1 MNNLKWAIGYLCIF
15 LCSNQAY
22 SQSQQVVLT
31 GTQVLKFQSKIDSEQ
46 YVLDIRL
53 PDNYTKTNK
62 KYPVLYVTDAQWAF
76 SSMYV
81 GYRGQHGDG
90 LVPDLIIVGITWTDS
105 YDTRRERD
113 FTPTTRIDE
122 DPNTGNAPK
131 FLSVIK
137 NEIIHLIDSNY
148 RTEKN
153 DRALFGA
160 SLGGLFT
167 VYTLFHEPALFNRY
181 IIISP
186 ALWWDDEIVFK
197 YEKDFAKKNSSLN
210 AKVFISSGEH
220 EEKIDVGNRFNRF
233 TNQLKARNYKGL
245 EIESMVIDR
254 MGHLGSGTM
263 GAILGLQSVY
273 SKKKDFMPDTF
284 LLEKYK
290 GLYALDKDT
299 TLITQKGNFIYC
311 QLSHAGTVYG
321 EAILHAEASD
331 TFYIKGLSGLLK
343 FKRNEKNMT
352 IGYDFINNDTTV
364 FFKRLR

>member
-1 MNNLKWAIGYLCIF
+1 MNNLKWAIGYLYIF
-15 LCSNQAY
+15 LFSNQAY
-22 SQSQQVVLT
+22 SQSQTVVLN

-46 YVLDIRL
+46 YVIDIRL

-90 LVPDLIIVGITWTDS
+90 FIPDLIIVGITWTDS
-105 YDTRRERD
+105 YQTRRERD

-122 DPNTGNAPK
+122 APNTGNAPK

-137 NEIIHLIDSNY
+137 NEIIKLIDSNY
-148 RTEKN
+148 RTEKS

-160 SLGGLFT
+160 SLGGLFA

-181 IIISP
+181 VIISP
-186 ALWWDDEIVFK
+186 ALWWDNEIVFK
-197 YEKDFAKKNSSLN
+197 YEKDFAQKNTSLN
-210 AKVFISSGEH
+210 AKIFISSGEY
-220 EEKIDVGNRFNRF
+220 EEEMTTDNVFNRF
-233 TNQLKARNYKGL
+233 TNQLKASKYKGL

-254 MGHLGSGTM
+254 MGHGGSGTM
-263 GAILGLQSVY
+263 GAIIGLQSVY
-273 SKKKDFMPDTF
+273 SKKDVILNPS

-299 TLITQKGNFIYC
+299 TLIMRKGNFIYSR
-311 QLSHAGTVYG
+311 LSHGATVYG
-321 EAILHAEASD
+321 ETILHAEAPD
-331 TFYIKGLSGLLK
+331 TFYIKGMSGLLK
-343 FKRNEKNMT
+343 FKNDEKNMT
-352 IGYDFINNDTTV
+352 TGYDFIDNDTTV
-364 FFKRLR
+364 FFKKLSH

>member
-1 MNNLKWAIGYLCIF
+1 MNSLKWVIVYLYIF
-15 LCSNQAY
+15 LYFNQAY
-22 SQSQQVVLT
+22 SQSQPVVLP

-46 YVLDIRL
+46 YVLDIKL
-53 PDNYTKTNK
+53 PENYTKTNK
-62 KYPVLYVTDAQWAF
+62 NYPVLYVTDAQWAF

-81 GYRGQHGDG
+81 GYRGQHGDEF
-90 LVPDLIIVGITWTDS
+90 VPDLIIVGITWTDS
-105 YDTRRERD
+105 YNTRRERD

-122 DPNTGNAPK
+122 APNTGNAPK

-148 RTEKN
+148 RTEKS

-160 SLGGLFT
+160 SLGGLFA

-186 ALWWDDEIVFK
+186 ALWWDNEIVFK
-197 YEKDFAKKNSSLN
+197 YEKEFAKKNSSLN
-210 AKVFISSGEH
+210 AKLFISSGKY
-220 EEKIDVGNRFNRF
+220 EEKIDTDNGFNRF
-233 TNQLKARNYKGL
+233 TKQLKASKYKGL
-245 EIESMVIDR
+245 EIESMIIDR

-263 GAILGLQSVY
+263 GAILGLQSAY
-273 SKKKDFMPDTF
+273 SKKDVILNPP

-299 TLITQKGNFIYC
+299 TLITRKGNFIYC
-311 QLSHAGTVYG
+311 QLSHAGMIYG
-321 EAILHAEASD
+321 RTILHAKEPD
-331 TFYIKGLSGLLK
+331 TFYIKGISGLLK

-352 IGYDFINNDTTV
+352 TGYDFIENDTTV
-364 FFKRLR
+364 FFKKLR